1 MGGRKG
7 GSSGR
12 LESMLLGPA
21 RAVSFLFCTVKNGVF
36 ILHPLGALSARNA
49 KYPMG

>member
-21 RAVSFLFCTVKNGVF
+21 RAVSFLFCVSCV
-36 ILHPLGALSARNA
+36 ASACA
-49 KYPMG
+49 SKLV